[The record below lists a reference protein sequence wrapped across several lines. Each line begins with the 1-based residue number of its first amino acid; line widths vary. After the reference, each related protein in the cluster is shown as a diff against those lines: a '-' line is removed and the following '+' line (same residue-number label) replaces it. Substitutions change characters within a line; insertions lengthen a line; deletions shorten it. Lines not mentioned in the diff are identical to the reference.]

1 MGDESEGDGEPLF
14 TTKRQRD
21 PQSKSPLAE
30 NQQQEGNDNVAKDA
44 TGAET
49 ESSVSSDDEE
59 TDVDTKK
66 KARVALYWSNKHEKE
81 AAADAVWASTVFD
94 IVVVRELAHTHDKT
108 ITYSGN
114 PDSVV
119 DLYPYQRAVAGSK
132 CFMGNIA
139 VHRKYLKKDVK
150 VLLIPGQICR
160 LFGNEEQLFCIS
172 SIIMSAQGSSR

>member
-14 TTKRQRD
+14 TAKRQRD

-30 NQQQEGNDNVAKDA
+30 NQQQEENDNVAKDA
-44 TGAET
+44 TGAST

-94 IVVVRELAHTHDKT
+94 IH
-108 ITYSGN
+108 
-114 PDSVV
+114 
-119 DLYPYQRAVAGSK
+119 
-132 CFMGNIA
+132 
-139 VHRKYLKKDVK
+139 
-150 VLLIPGQICR
+150 LL
-160 LFGNEEQLFCIS
+160 L
-172 SIIMSAQGSSR
+172 SAS

>member
-21 PQSKSPLAE
+21 PQSKSPFAE

-132 CFMGNIA
+132 
-139 VHRKYLKKDVK
+139 
-150 VLLIPGQICR
+150 LLLYGPHC
-160 LFGNEEQLFCIS
+160 
-172 SIIMSAQGSSR
+172 GSSQIPEEGCKGSSHSGSNLQAVWQRGTAFLH